1 MDLNVP
7 SESSAVY
14 QRSFTT
20 ARFSLLKIL
29 PWLQAIAV
37 SRGDLLLFTLLLI
50 LSDLLRQLPQG
61 LIQVPW
67 MRSGEAANQKTINQV
82 NNKKPNQNHCIA
94 KSLQLRPDK
103 KNKGNV
109 QMIYTWYMNLLFKAW
124 LISRRVRLIVLHCF
138 GLYLP
143 SLKQIVCTCFFYLS
157 FIYLCT
163 FKLLLWHLFKGHSG
177 TSCSPTGCQ
186 FHRKKPSSKSTG
198 WRSDCTGKK
207 TRASFHRNSM
217 FLRLTTLD
225 TVHGCVMFKKSII
238 SQRWEKHM
246 EIAALHLLLSE
257 PFRHLLNFCCNG
269 FLTSATVLP
278 TKQTKHAYDFLSHQW
293 KTASVPLNYKF
304 WKTACKESTQS
315 CSLPSICRSSFRST
329 STSTWA
335 CSVFSRCFSILST
348 FCFADFWSS
357 AMCRSKYLMRS
368 PRLESKLL
376 MSWHS
381 IKEYINECN
390 QSVGFSCCQCNCPW
404 K

>member
-7 SESSAVY
+7 PESSAVY
-14 QRSFTT
+14 QGSFTT

-29 PWLQAIAV
+29 PRLQAIAV
-37 SRGDLLLFTLLLI
+37 SRRDLLLFALLLI

-67 MRSGEAANQKTINQV
+67 MRSGEAANQKTNQ
-82 NNKKPNQNHCIA
+82 PGNQQETQW
-94 KSLQLRPDK
+94 KSLHCQESATPSWQKIQRQ
-103 KNKGNV
+103 NK
-109 QMIYTWYMNLLFKAW
+109 MIYTWYMHLLFEAW
-124 LISRRVRLIVLHCF
+124 LLSRRVRPIVLYCF

-163 FKLLLWHLFKGHSG
+163 FKLLLSHLFKGHSG

-207 TRASFHRNSM
+207 TRASFHGNSM

-238 SQRWEKHM
+238 SQRWEEHM

-278 TKQTKHAYDFLSHQW
+278 TKQTKHA
-293 KTASVPLNYKF
+293 
-304 WKTACKESTQS
+304 
-315 CSLPSICRSSFRST
+315 
-329 STSTWA
+329 
-335 CSVFSRCFSILST
+335 
-348 FCFADFWSS
+348 
-357 AMCRSKYLMRS
+357 
-368 PRLESKLL
+368 
-376 MSWHS
+376 
-381 IKEYINECN
+381 
-390 QSVGFSCCQCNCPW
+390 
-404 K
+404 